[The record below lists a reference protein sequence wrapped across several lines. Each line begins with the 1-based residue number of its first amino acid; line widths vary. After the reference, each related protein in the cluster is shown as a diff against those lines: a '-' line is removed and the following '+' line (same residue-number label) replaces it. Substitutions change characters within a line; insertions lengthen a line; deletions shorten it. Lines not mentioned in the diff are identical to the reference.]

1 MENGRRRF
9 NPQTKNPAT
18 GRGLM
23 SNGRRRFNPQ
33 TKNPATGRGL
43 MSDNKIPNNI
53 RRLLH

>member
-1 MENGRRRF
+1 MGFHCSRGWMANG
-9 NPQTKNPAT
+9 
-18 GRGLM
+18 
-23 SNGRRRFNPQ
+23 RRFNPQ